1 MITWI
6 SNKGWNQVRGSY
18 SGAMFRGYD
27 PGLSSGGKSRGF
39 GFGAYALH
47 TGSKQVSVIKRHSIK
62 KATMQFTLS
71 ANLCY
76 SLHIILFRLY
86 LLSSYELIR
95 CYFPSKDCPGNDSLY
110 EEFPE
115 DAGF

>member
-1 MITWI
+1 
-6 SNKGWNQVRGSY
+6 
-18 SGAMFRGYD
+18 
-27 PGLSSGGKSRGF
+27 
-39 GFGAYALH
+39 
-47 TGSKQVSVIKRHSIK
+47 
-62 KATMQFTLS
+62 MQFTLS